1 MVDFYDF
8 QSKTTFRRGL
18 RTGPASNSR
27 ASPALTQWLPSSK
40 SSWKIHWD
48 RRPRTYRSTSL
59 VRTNRHHWQT
69 IVLNFWSENCP
80 PCVEL
85 HPLLGKLQ
93 EDYAGKGLIVLYLSA
108 HDTESQRRYFSKH
121 AAAGL
126 KGVVADWQG
135 LKKPYQIF
143 AKLHDRHYPIDRE
156 TTLRRATILSER
168 P

>member
-1 MVDFYDF
+1 MVAILKVELENSLG
-8 QSKTTFRRGL
+8 SKAPDLSFNLLGQDES
-18 RTGPASNSR
+18 ASLADYSGKTV
-27 ASPALTQWLPSSK
+27 L
-40 SSWKIHWD
+40 
-48 RRPRTYRSTSL
+48 
-59 VRTNRHHWQT
+59 
-69 IVLNFWSENCP
+69 LNFWSENCP

-143 AKLHDRHYPIDRE
+143 AKPSSLVIDADGIIRSAWFGSEKYSELKDRVVE
-156 TTLRRATILSER
+156 SW
-168 P
+168 